1 MWMEEGEFKNRI
13 NQIVHLKIENDDA
26 HCVTCGVKYDPKLK
40 PQNYMISSEGMKN
53 WIDEAKQEFPAW
65 YVVSLPECEG
75 RIYKWDEM
83 TEEQRKKAK
92 VKTVDVDETVAWYVK
107 WLFGGEKE

>member
-1 MWMEEGEFKNRI
+1 MEEGELKKRI
-13 NQIVHLKIENDDA
+13 RETATWDALGGEGGYVDFQTIGLDDLLDL
-26 HCVTCGVKYDPKLK
+26 V
-40 PQNYMISSEGMKN
+40 
-53 WIDEAKQEFPAW
+53 DEAKKEFPAW

-92 VKTVDVDETVAWYVK
+92 VKTVDVDETVVWYVK
-107 WLFGGEKE
+107 WLFGGEKECRKTLC

>member
-1 MWMEEGEFKNRI
+1 MEEGEFKNRI

-53 WIDEAKQEFPAW
+53 WIDEAKKEIFEINCLICQGKPLFKGSPCFEKAEKYEKFTRFCPW
-65 YVVSLPECEG
+65 LMNVLIKQFGEN
-75 RIYKWDEM
+75 
-83 TEEQRKKAK
+83 KK
-92 VKTVDVDETVAWYVK
+92 
-107 WLFGGEKE
+107 